1 MNCREFRRKHDAYV
15 DDTLSGA
22 AIDGM
27 RHHLRFC
34 AVCAQLDTR
43 VRRALMLAHNLPMI
57 QLSPE
62 FSARL
67 QARLLDERAR
77 ANELRDTAVH
87 TRSYARPLWRP
98 LSMGAYVAV
107 TAGMLAVAGL
117 AGVLAF
123 GAGSDTRDE
132 TIRLAPVVAMLPE
145 PEPEPTVAWSSTS
158 SPLTPSTMVASV
170 PAGMPLWP
178 AVFVA
183 QQASWHLVSDAAE
196 R

>member
-22 AIDGM
+22 AIEGM

-77 ANELRDTAVH
+77 ANQLRDTTVH

-117 AGVLAF
+117 AGVMAF

-132 TIRLAPVVAMLPE
+132 TIRMAPVVATV
-145 PEPEPTVAWSSTS
+145 PEPEPTVVWASTS

-183 QQASWHLVSDAAE
+183 QQASWHVVNDAAE

>member
-1 MNCREFRRKHDAYV
+1 MNCREFRREHDAYV

-22 AIDGM
+22 AIEGM
-27 RHHLRFC
+27 RNHLRFC

-43 VRRALMLAHNLPMI
+43 VRRALMLAHNLPLI

-62 FSARL
+62 FSGRL
-67 QARLLDERAR
+67 KARLLDERAR
-77 ANELRDTAVH
+77 AHELRDTSVH
-87 TRSYARPLWRP
+87 TRSHARPLGLWRP
-98 LSMGAYVAV
+98 LSMGAYAAV

-123 GAGSDTRDE
+123 GAGSVTRDA
-132 TIRLAPVVAMLPE
+132 TIRLAPVVAQL

-158 SPLTPSTMVASV
+158 SPLTQSTMVASV

>member
-22 AIDGM
+22 DIEGM

-57 QLSPE
+57 HPSPE

-77 ANELRDTAVH
+77 AQGLRDNSLH
-87 TRSYARPLWRP
+87 PRSQALPFGLWRP
-98 LSMGAYVAV
+98 LSMGAYAAVA
-107 TAGMLAVAGL
+107 AGMLAVAGL
-117 AGVLAF
+117 AGVMAF
-123 GAGSDTRDE
+123 GASSDSRAQ
-132 TIRLAPVVAMLPE
+132 TIRLAPVVATL
-145 PEPEPTVAWSSTS
+145 PEPEPTVAWSVPS
-158 SPLTPSTMVASV
+158 SPLTPSTMAASV

>member
-22 AIDGM
+22 AIEGM

-77 ANELRDTAVH
+77 ANQLRDTTVH

-117 AGVLAF
+117 AGVMAF

-132 TIRLAPVVAMLPE
+132 TIRMAPVVATV
-145 PEPEPTVAWSSTS
+145 PEPEPTVVWSSTS

-183 QQASWHLVSDAAE
+183 QQASWHVVNDAAE